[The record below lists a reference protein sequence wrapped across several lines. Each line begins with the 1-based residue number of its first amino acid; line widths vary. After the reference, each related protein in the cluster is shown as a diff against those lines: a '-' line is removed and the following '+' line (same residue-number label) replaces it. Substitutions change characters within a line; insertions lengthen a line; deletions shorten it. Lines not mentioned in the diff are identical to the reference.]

1 MTFTI
6 PNFKDLTDSTQRL
19 STAYKKERSN
29 MDEQR
34 FFGSYRS
41 STNNPERLNAASCIQ
56 RIATYISANK
66 FEWDKL
72 DPGFQH
78 KDYAAT
84 TAPFLKKAISGAL
97 ILELVTITAT
107 YSNEAT
113 VKTNSA
119 LGKIILDLFNI
130 DKLSDIP
137 LEEMQECLSNLEHF
151 LEVTNK
157 QLPNNKWH
165 DVLSN
170 TQLIQQVNVEMDKH
184 RVVGLAC

>member
-6 PNFKDLTDSTQRL
+6 PGFKDLIASAQEL
-19 STAYKKERSN
+19 STAYKKERST

-34 FFGSYRS
+34 FFGSVRPG
-41 STNNPERLNAASCIQ
+41 TNNPERLNATSCIQ
-56 RIATYISANK
+56 RITTYISANK
-66 FEWDKL
+66 FNWETI
-72 DPGFQH
+72 DPTFQQ
-78 KDYAAT
+78 KDYAAS

-97 ILELVTITAT
+97 ILELITITAT

-119 LGKIILDLFNI
+119 LGKIILDLFKV

-137 LEEMQECLSNLEHF
+137 PDEMQECLSNLQHF

-157 QLPNNKWH
+157 QVPANKWH

-170 TQLIQQVNVEMDKH
+170 DELIQQVNVELDKNT
-184 RVVGLAC
+184 VPGYTC